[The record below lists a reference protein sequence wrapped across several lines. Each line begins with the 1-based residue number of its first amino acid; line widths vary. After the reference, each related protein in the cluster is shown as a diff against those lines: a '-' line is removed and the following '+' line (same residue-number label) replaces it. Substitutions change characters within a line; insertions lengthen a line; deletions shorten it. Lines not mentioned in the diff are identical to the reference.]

1 MKDHGLEIRDY
12 IETLIYDVKIPK
24 EMPNEF
30 LDIEGMKEIDS
41 TLRELRSSI
50 RALGTGDLSYKIKG
64 KGYGF
69 GVIKDLQSALRN
81 LTWQTK
87 AVSSGDFSQRVDFL
101 GEFSDSFNDMVIK
114 LENAIREVKE
124 ARDQF
129 KMFFETIP
137 DATMILSIEDWK
149 MLDCNRAFERMT
161 GHPKEEL
168 CNKKLSE
175 ICFFKDTIQEKI
187 FLEYV
192 GKKIKA
198 DNVLIELMMGGELL
212 VYGLFS
218 SDTIVIDGE
227 KHILCVI
234 KDITDRKKMEEE
246 IRRLSETDAL
256 TQINNRVKLDS
267 VLNME
272 IERLSRSDSVC
283 SLMLLDID
291 FFKNV
296 NDTYGHSIGDI
307 VLKEFA
313 DIIKKTV
320 RKTDVVGR
328 WGGEEFIVILPFT
341 DMDQGLVLAEKVRLK
356 VAEHIFPEAGNITA
370 SFGVAESR
378 GDTSA
383 VELVSNADD
392 AMYKAKETGRN
403 RVCHYSK
410 TEKGL

>member
-1 MKDHGLEIRDY
+1 
-12 IETLIYDVKIPK
+12 
-24 EMPNEF
+24 
-30 LDIEGMKEIDS
+30 
-41 TLRELRSSI
+41 
-50 RALGTGDLSYKIKG
+50 
-64 KGYGF
+64 
-69 GVIKDLQSALRN
+69 
-81 LTWQTK
+81 
-87 AVSSGDFSQRVDFL
+87 
-101 GEFSDSFNDMVIK
+101 
-114 LENAIREVKE
+114 
-124 ARDQF
+124 
-129 KMFFETIP
+129 
-137 DATMILSIEDWK
+137 
-149 MLDCNRAFERMT
+149 
-161 GHPKEEL
+161 
-168 CNKKLSE
+168 
-175 ICFFKDTIQEKI
+175 
-187 FLEYV
+187 
-192 GKKIKA
+192 
-198 DNVLIELMMGGELL
+198 MGGELL